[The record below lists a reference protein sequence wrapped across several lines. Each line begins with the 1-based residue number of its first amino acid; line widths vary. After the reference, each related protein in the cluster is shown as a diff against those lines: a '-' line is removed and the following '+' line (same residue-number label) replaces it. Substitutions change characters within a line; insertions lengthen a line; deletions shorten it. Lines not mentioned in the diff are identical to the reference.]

1 MLKRLLLILFFSFS
15 SLTYSYTDSGLDDE
29 GNPIPINQYDVVGDR
44 ILEENVPKKSRL
56 VWQRFTQVIPAQYR
70 EEIQVFEPI
79 DGNYGIDGSIH
90 AINDDKSIWV
100 VQLDIKGSV
109 SEYDLDRTM
118 IHEFAHLLTLRA
130 DQIPLADTYDT
141 TIKEPCPSYALP
153 DGCTAPDSY
162 LNQFV
167 SQFWQ
172 PHLPV
177 SNSEVDALKRYQMH
191 INEFVTEYAATNPAE
206 DIAESFAE
214 YVLAE
219 QLPPPSSIANKKIR
233 FFDHYRKLRL
243 MRKNIRSSGKI

>member
-1 MLKRLLLILFFSFS
+1 MLKRLLPILFFSFS
-15 SLTYSYTDSGLDDE
+15 SLAYAYTGSGLDDE

-44 ILEENVPKKSRL
+44 ILGENIPHESRL

-70 EEIQVFEPI
+70 QEIQVFEPI

-90 AINDDKSIWV
+90 AISDDKSIWV
-100 VQLDIKGSV
+100 VQLDIKDSV
-109 SEYDLDRTM
+109 SKYDLDRTM

-130 DQIPLADTYDT
+130 DQIPLADTDDAT
-141 TIKEPCPSYALP
+141 VRNNCRSYALP

-162 LNQFV
+162 LNHFV

-172 PHLPV
+172 PLLPV
-177 SNSEVDALKRYQMH
+177 SSNEVDVSNRYQTH

-219 QLPPPSSIANKKIR
+219 QLPPASSIANKKIR

-243 MRKNIRSSGKI
+243 MRKNIRANGKL